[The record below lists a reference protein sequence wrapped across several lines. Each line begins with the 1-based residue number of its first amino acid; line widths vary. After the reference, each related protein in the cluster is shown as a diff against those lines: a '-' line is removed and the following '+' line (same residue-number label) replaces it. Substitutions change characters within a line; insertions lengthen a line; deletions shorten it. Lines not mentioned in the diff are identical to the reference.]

1 MDIKLKSVGILIDEL
16 ITTDIKCWYAQE
28 EVMKNSHRPVVQ
40 GAAAMKAQQLNA
52 RRNQLIRAIDESLGQ
67 ADISPTDKSYA

>member
-1 MDIKLKSVGILIDEL
+1 MDIRLKSVGVLIDEL
-16 ITTDIKCWYAQE
+16 FSTDHKCWEAQE
-28 EVMKNSHRPVVQ
+28 EIMKNAHRPAVQ

-67 ADISPTDKSYA
+67 SNLSPTDKTYA